1 MAYQPTSGFFP
12 QQQMNPYMPQ
22 FPTQRY
28 LGVEQPTIP
37 QGFLKG
43 RPVSSID
50 EARVAQIDFDGSLN
64 IFTDIAN
71 KKIYTKQIN
80 MDGTSNFNIYCL
92 TAPEPEKPS
101 APAINLDEYVTKNE
115 LNTLLSQLTST
126 ITAIEQKIQK
136 KENAEAGSK
145 F

>member
-1 MAYQPTSGFFP
+1 MAYQPTSGYFP
-12 QQQMNPYMPQ
+12 QQQINPYMPQ
-22 FPTQRY
+22 FPIQRY
-28 LGVEQPTIP
+28 SGLEQQGIP

-43 RPVSSID
+43 RPVSSIE

-64 IFTDIAN
+64 VFTDIAN

-80 MDGTSNFNIYCL
+80 MDGTSNFNTYCL
-92 TAPEPEKPS
+92 AAPEPEKPA

-126 ITAIEQKIQK
+126 IAAIEQRIQK